1 MATVTALPAPLQP
14 RRRELIFGSAFAA
27 AGAVAVMATLIGYY
41 LAARNAG
48 GADWLTANTV
58 PLTQPNMQ
66 ALTLAMSM
74 VTMQWAVH
82 AIVRDDR
89 PHTFVR
95 AAAHEDINVITLL
108 LGAAFVNQSFFL
120 FKQAGVKLDQP
131 EGPLFYAVTAGSLA
145 MIVAGMI
152 FIALMA
158 FRALGGQFS
167 SRQPD
172 GIAAAAVFWYASCA
186 VYAVV
191 WVAVYIMK

>member
-1 MATVTALPAPLQP
+1 MADAVALPAPQQP
-14 RRRELIFGSAFAA
+14 RRRELLFGTAFAT
-27 AGAVAVMATLIGYY
+27 AGVVAVMATLIGYY

-48 GADWLTANTV
+48 GADWFAANNI

-66 ALTLAMSM
+66 ALTLAMSV
-74 VTMQWAVH
+74 VTMQWAVYSI
-82 AIVRDDR
+82 ARDDR
-89 PHTFVR
+89 GHTYLALGV
-95 AAAHEDINVITLL
+95 TLL
-108 LGAAFVNQSFFL
+108 LGAAFVNQTTFL
-120 FKQAGVKLDQP
+120 YKQAAVVIDQA
-131 EGPLFYAVTAGSLA
+131 EGPLFYAVTGGSLA
-145 MIVAGMI
+145 MVVAGMI

-172 GIAAAAVFWYASCA
+172 GIAAAAVFWYASVA